1 MKRVYATKTHGSG
14 WLGPSP
20 MNRLARSLF
29 VVLLLGAP
37 AVARAEEPTEMSE
50 ARKQFQAGVN
60 LLDDPDGAKYEEA
73 YHAFKKAYEL
83 SRSPKVL
90 GNIGF
95 CALHL
100 ERDGEAIDAYSG
112 YLREAPDVDE
122 RERAQIQRDLATMT
136 STVAKLRVH
145 VKRRN
150 GSALVLVDTRLL
162 TRGTPIEN
170 SYPVAGSEIAIR
182 VRPGRHALKLK
193 DAEGESVAFE
203 TNIEP
208 GSEKVHELV
217 FPPPKAENNLR
228 VMPRES
234 PSMAGPI
241 VLGVTGL
248 LAVGGGVTM
257 GLLARSKTAEI
268 GRSCPGDTCPATYD
282 LDGARTRAKTY
293 GTMADVGF
301 VAGGTL
307 IAGAALWYLLL
318 PSSRADRRGQHQP
331 NATAMC
337 THQGCGVQLQGGF

>member
-1 MKRVYATKTHGSG
+1 MRF
-14 WLGPSP
+14 
-20 MNRLARSLF
+20 LARSLF
-29 VVLLLGAP
+29 VVLLIGAP
-37 AVARAEEPTEMSE
+37 AVAHAEEQQEMSE

-100 ERDGEAIDAYSG
+100 ERDGEAIDAYAS
-112 YLREAPDVDE
+112 YLREASDVDE
-122 RERAQIQRDLATMT
+122 REKAQIQRDLATLT

-150 GSALVLVDTRLL
+150 GSALVLVDTRIL

-170 SYPVAGSEIAIR
+170 SYPIAGTEAAIR
-182 VRPGRHALKLK
+182 VRPGRHTLKLK
-193 DAEGESVAFE
+193 DAEGESIALE
-203 TNIEP
+203 TTIEP

-217 FPPPKAENNLR
+217 FPPPKTESAVR

-234 PSMAGPI
+234 PSMAGPL
-241 VLGVTGL
+241 VLGITGL

-257 GLLARSKTAEI
+257 GLVARSKTAEI
-268 GRSCPGDTCPATYD
+268 GRSCPGDTCPASYD

-293 GTMADVGF
+293 GTMADIGF
-301 VAGGTL
+301 VAGGTFL
-307 IAGAALWYLLL
+307 AGAALWYLLL
-318 PSSRADRRGQHQP
+318 PSSKSERRTG
-331 NATAMC
+331 ASAMC